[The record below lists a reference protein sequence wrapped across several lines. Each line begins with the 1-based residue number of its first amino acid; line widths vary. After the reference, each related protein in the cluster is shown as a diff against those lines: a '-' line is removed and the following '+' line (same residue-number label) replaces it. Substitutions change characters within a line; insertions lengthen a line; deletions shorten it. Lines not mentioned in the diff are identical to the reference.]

1 MAYWVTSQTSQF
13 ATDLYRWICEQL
25 PCVWWKLERFFSER
39 RGVSISTLFNFI
51 NADSSVK
58 CSCDNVANLLV
69 IDSNL
74 ESIYAIAFQLNGVWN
89 ASIHCFYSIL
99 FRISPQSAAIHLD
112 QKRIKLEKISPNKGG
127 SLIKQN
133 ICSVRMLRHN
143 GSESWVLLTKMLQT
157 RYLPCNLLWQISTCT
172 YNIYKPG
179 NDRTHVWCK
188 LIDDSMGGKNPWK
201 QLMQWF

>member
-1 MAYWVTSQTSQF
+1 MRVWARLWGLLSIEHLLNSLAVAVTSQRTQF
-13 ATDLYRWICEQL
+13 ATDLNNWWICEQL
-25 PCVWWKLERFFSER
+25 PCVWWKLELFFSKR
-39 RGVSISTLFNFI
+39 RGVSISSLFNFI

-112 QKRIKLEKISPNKGG
+112 QKRIKLKKISPNKGG

-133 ICSVRMLRHN
+133 I
-143 GSESWVLLTKMLQT
+143 
-157 RYLPCNLLWQISTCT
+157 
-172 YNIYKPG
+172 
-179 NDRTHVWCK
+179 
-188 LIDDSMGGKNPWK
+188 
-201 QLMQWF
+201 